1 MPRENRRAAQP
12 KFELG
17 ECKEFKLKSKGK
29 LTAGEKKFSRSPK
42 KNRCE
47 KNFRQ
52 MHRVLHSRRTAYLQL
67 IHKPV
72 GERNA
77 SIVRVSDRRNFAR
90 WMRSGDRR
98 MNSATDIEIADHRHF
113 TRATRGNQIVENLV
127 DDRFVE
133 SALIAKRPK
142 IEFQRLQLDAEFV
155 RHIVDFDRGEI
166 GLAGARAH
174 TGEFRTLHMD
184 LIIAFRP
191 RIRKN
196 FQFYAWCSSHTGILP
211 RRKTVSK
218 LPS

>member
-98 MNSATDIEIADHRHF
+98 MNSAADIEIADHGHF
-113 TRATRGNQIVENLV
+113 TRAARGNQIVENLV

-142 IEFQRLQLDAEFV
+142 IELQRLQFDAEFV

-184 LIIAFRP
+184 LIVAFRP
-191 RIRKN
+191 RIRKS
-196 FQFYAWCSSHTGILP
+196 FQLCA
-211 RRKTVSK
+211 
-218 LPS
+218 

>member
-1 MPRENRRAAQP
+1 M
-12 KFELG
+12 
-17 ECKEFKLKSKGK
+17 
-29 LTAGEKKFSRSPK
+29 TAGEKKFSRSPK
-42 KNRCE
+42 QNRCE
-47 KNFRQ
+47 KIFAKCIGFC
-52 MHRVLHSRRTAYLQL
+52 TADEQL
-67 IHKPV
+67 IYSLFTNRWE
-72 GERNA
+72 ERNA

-98 MNSATDIEIADHRHF
+98 MNSAADIEIADHGHF
-113 TRATRGNQIVENLV
+113 TRAARGNQIVENLV

-184 LIIAFRP
+184 LIVAFRP
-191 RIRKN
+191 RIGKS
-196 FQFYAWCSSHTGILP
+196 FQLCA
-211 RRKTVSK
+211 
-218 LPS
+218 